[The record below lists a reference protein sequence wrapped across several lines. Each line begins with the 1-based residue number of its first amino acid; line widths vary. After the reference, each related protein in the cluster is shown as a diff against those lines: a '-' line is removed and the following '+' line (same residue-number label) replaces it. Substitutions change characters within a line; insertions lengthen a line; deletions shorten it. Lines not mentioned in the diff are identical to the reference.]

1 MLDDTTREEL
11 LERAEAPAREA
22 IRLHQFYTG
31 KIEIWPK
38 AAVRDVDDFAYW
50 YTPGVAEPCLA
61 IAADPS

>member
-31 KIEIWPK
+31 KIEMWPK
-38 AAVRDVDDFAYW
+38 AAVRDVEDFATGTRPASPSRASPSPP
-50 YTPGVAEPCLA
+50 TP
-61 IAADPS
+61 S